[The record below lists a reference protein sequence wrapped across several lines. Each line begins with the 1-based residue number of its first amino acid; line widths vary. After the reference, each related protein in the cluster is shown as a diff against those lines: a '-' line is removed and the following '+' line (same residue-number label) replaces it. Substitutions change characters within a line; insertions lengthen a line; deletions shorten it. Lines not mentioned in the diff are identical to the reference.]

1 MVLSIPRK
9 ERRAILR
16 PARRPSYQ
24 MQLEV
29 LEDRV
34 VPSLADGSILV
45 STGPSSFSYLD
56 QSAFPTGI
64 IAIDPHTGAQSA
76 VSTGGLFALPTYIRE
91 RLSS

>member
-9 ERRAILR
+9 ERRATLR

-56 QSAFPTGI
+56 QSSFPTGI

-76 VSTGGLFALPTYIRE
+76 VSTGGLPTE
-91 RLSS
+91 T